1 MNALEDCIV
10 FLIWAAWVLLNFYL
24 KQTQQF
30 WAWGFTEDT
39 SLISF
44 PGGIW
49 SRYSE
54 ISKLKTSK
62 GLSFQK
68 ITKTHWLKNTGFKGN
83 F

>member
-44 PGGIW
+44 HGGIW